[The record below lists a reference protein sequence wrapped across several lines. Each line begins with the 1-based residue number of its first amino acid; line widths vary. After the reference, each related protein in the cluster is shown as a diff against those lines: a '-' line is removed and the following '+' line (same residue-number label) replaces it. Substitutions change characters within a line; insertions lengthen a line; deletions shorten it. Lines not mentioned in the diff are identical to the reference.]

1 MKEKDLYVDDKTR
14 ELILYA
20 EKDDETYAEVKSGS
34 YAVKHYIDEFY
45 RIRQNLENE
54 LNEKLEKGLISPVYY
69 FMLMQD
75 MGLRDL
81 AGRVGISRRKLK
93 KHFEPRHF
101 LKLDDWM
108 LERYAQV
115 FGVTAGQLKEMMTKQ

>member
-1 MKEKDLYVDDKTR
+1 MKEKDLYIDDKTR
-14 ELILYA
+14 EFILYA
-20 EKDDETYAEVKSGS
+20 EKDDETYAEMKSGS
-34 YAVKHYIDEFY
+34 YVVKNCIDEFY

-81 AGRVGISRRKLK
+81 AGRIGISRRKLK

-101 LKLDDWM
+101 LKLDDGM

-115 FGVTAGQLKEMMTKQ
+115 FDVTAAQLKEMMTKQ

>member
-1 MKEKDLYVDDKTR
+1 MKEKDLYIDDKTR
-14 ELILYA
+14 EFILYA

-34 YAVKHYIDEFY
+34 YAVRHCMDEFY

-69 FMLMQD
+69 FMLMHD

-81 AGRVGISRRKLK
+81 AGRIGISRRKLK

-101 LKLDDWM
+101 LKLDDGM

-115 FGVTAGQLKEMMTKQ
+115 FDVTATQLKEMMTKQ